1 MNVIEKL
8 FGTHSEREL
17 KDVYKRQLNK
27 RPKNEGKKEVRLKGS
42 TPCATVLQ
50 EIIRGYIID
59 LSEPL
64 KTLCFRGFF
73 AISDM
78 TKIPPGVR

>member
-1 MNVIEKL
+1 MMINAENLVIPGKN
-8 FGTHSEREL
+8 GTEIFS
-17 KDVYKRQLNK
+17 
-27 RPKNEGKKEVRLKGS
+27 VRLKGS